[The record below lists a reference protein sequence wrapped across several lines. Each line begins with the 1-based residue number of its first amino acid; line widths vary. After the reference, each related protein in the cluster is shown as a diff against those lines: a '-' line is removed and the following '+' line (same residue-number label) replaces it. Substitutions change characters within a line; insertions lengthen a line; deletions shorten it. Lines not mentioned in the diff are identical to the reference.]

1 MQRYYSLSTGTTYLE
16 GIHLE
21 MPSDARPISEAL
33 FLDVIAN
40 PDPSKTRSHD
50 ADGLPILI
58 DPPTVVLTVE
68 ALADRERALRDSQV
82 SATEWLVTRH
92 RDELDMQR
100 VTTLTAERFAELL
113 VYRQTLRDWPQD
125 GHFPSS
131 EFRPVAPTWLADHL
145 QQRPAPPGLFL
156 P

>member
-1 MQRYYSLSTGTTYLE
+1 MQRYYSLSTATTYLE

-40 PDPSKTRSHD
+40 PDPSKARSHD

-58 DPPTVVLTVE
+58 DPPSVVLTLPV
-68 ALADRERALRDSQV
+68 LAARERAVRDAQV

-100 VTTLTAERFAELL
+100 ATTLAAEQFAELL
-113 VYRQTLRDWPQD
+113 VYRQALRDWPQD
-125 GHFPSS
+125 SRFPSVD
-131 EFRPVAPTWLADHL
+131 FRPVALAWLADHT
-145 QQRPAPPGLFL
+145 Q
-156 P
+156 